1 MSNYKDLLAWKESRA
16 LKDLVY
22 ETVQTFPRE
31 EIYCLSS
38 QMRRAVV
45 SIGSNIAE
53 GAGRGSRRDYIHF
66 LYIARG
72 SAYEIETQTI
82 YADDL
87 HFLTPLQSDKL
98 HTQISRVIYLLNRLI
113 AALED
118 NINYQVKEDVSSYG
132 SREIYP
138 KNPKN
143 LENPLYPEKPEQPIT
158 QEVIS

>member
-1 MSNYKDLLAWKESRA
+1 MGSYKDLLAWQEARR
-16 LKDLVY
+16 LKDIVY
-22 ETVQTFPRE
+22 EMVQTFPRE

-53 GAGRGSRRDYIHF
+53 GSGRGSRREYIHF

-87 HFLTPLQSDKL
+87 HFLTPQQSKKL
-98 HTQISRVIYLLNRLI
+98 HYQIFKVTYLINKLI
-113 AALED
+113 AALETTLLAV
-118 NINYQVKEDVSSYG
+118 QKKV
-132 SREIYP
+132 
-138 KNPKN
+138 
-143 LENPLYPEKPEQPIT
+143 
-158 QEVIS
+158 

>member
-1 MSNYKDLLAWKESRA
+1 MGSYKDLLVWQESRH
-16 LKDLVY
+16 LKDMVY
-22 ETVQTFPRE
+22 DIVQTFPKE

-53 GAGRGSRRDYIHF
+53 GSGRGSRRDYIHF

-87 HFLTPLQSDKL
+87 HFLTPLQSEKL
-98 HTQISRVIYLLNRLI
+98 HHQIFKVTYLINKLI
-113 AALED
+113 AALE
-118 NINYQVKEDVSSYG
+118 NNASYG
-132 SREIYP
+132 IKESVTPYG
-138 KNPKN
+138 N
-143 LENPLYPEKPEQPIT
+143 LENRHENLKDFEAPLEPLEPLEP
-158 QEVIS
+158 

>member
-1 MSNYKDLLAWKESRA
+1 MSNYKDLLAWKESRT
-16 LKDLVY
+16 LKDMIY
-22 ETVQTFPRE
+22 ETVQSFPKA

-53 GAGRGSRRDYIHF
+53 GAGKGSRRDYVHF

-98 HTQISRVIYLLNRLI
+98 HTQISRVIYLLNKLI
-113 AALED
+113 VALED
-118 NINYQVKEDVSSYG
+118 NTSYQVKEEVSSYG
-132 SREIYP
+132 SRDSYP

-143 LENPLYPEKPEQPIT
+143 FLQYENSEQLE
-158 QEVIS
+158 

>member
-1 MSNYKDLLAWKESRA
+1 MESYKDLLVWQEARR
-16 LKDLVY
+16 LKDMVY
-22 ETVQTFPRE
+22 EIVQTFPRE

-53 GAGRGSRRDYIHF
+53 GSGRGSRRDYIHF

-87 HFLTPLQSDKL
+87 LFLTPLQSDTL
-98 HTQISRVIYLLNRLI
+98 HNQISRVIYLLNKLI

-118 NINYQVKEDVSSYG
+118 NTSYQIREDVASYG
-132 SREIYP
+132 SRGIYP
-138 KNPKN
+138 ENLENLQNPKN
-143 LENPLYPEKPEQPIT
+143 HEQPIT
-158 QEVIS
+158 EEVIS

>member
-1 MSNYKDLLAWKESRA
+1 MSNYKDLLAWKESRT
-16 LKDLVY
+16 LKDMIY
-22 ETVQTFPRE
+22 ETVQSFPKA

-98 HTQISRVIYLLNRLI
+98 HTQISRVIYLLNKLI
-113 AALED
+113 VALED
-118 NINYQVKEDVSSYG
+118 NTSYQVKEEVSSYG
-132 SREIYP
+132 SRDSYP

-143 LENPLYPEKPEQPIT
+143 FLQYENSEQLE
-158 QEVIS
+158 

>member
-1 MSNYKDLLAWKESRA
+1 MESYKDLLVWQEARR
-16 LKDLVY
+16 LKDMVY
-22 ETVQTFPRE
+22 EIVQTFPRE

-53 GAGRGSRRDYIHF
+53 GSGRGSRRDYIHF

-87 HFLTPLQSDKL
+87 LFLTPLQSDTL
-98 HTQISRVIYLLNRLI
+98 HNQISRVIYLLNKLI

-118 NINYQVKEDVSSYG
+118 NTSYQIREDVASYG
-132 SREIYP
+132 SRGIYP
-138 KNPKN
+138 ENLENLENLQNPKN
-143 LENPLYPEKPEQPIT
+143 HEQPIT
-158 QEVIS
+158 EEVIS

>member
-16 LKDLVY
+16 LKDMVY
-22 ETVQTFPRE
+22 ETVRAFPRE
-31 EIYCLSS
+31 EMYCLSS

-82 YADDL
+82 YANDL

-98 HTQISRVIYLLNRLI
+98 HTQISRVIYLLNKLI
-113 AALED
+113 VALED
-118 NINYQVKEDVSSYG
+118 KTSYQVREDVSSYG
-132 SREIYP
+132 FRDIT
-138 KNPKN
+138 PKN
-143 LENPLYPEKPEQPIT
+143 LQNLLHYENHEQP
-158 QEVIS
+158 E

>member
-1 MSNYKDLLAWKESRA
+1 MSNYKDLLAWKESRT
-16 LKDLVY
+16 LKDMIY
-22 ETVQTFPRE
+22 ETVQSFPKA

-53 GAGRGSRRDYIHF
+53 GAGKGSRRDYVHF

-98 HTQISRVIYLLNRLI
+98 HTQISRVIYLLNKLI
-113 AALED
+113 VALED
-118 NINYQVKEDVSSYG
+118 NTSYQVKEEVSSYG
-132 SREIYP
+132 SRDSYP
-138 KNPKN
+138 KNLLQYEN
-143 LENPLYPEKPEQPIT
+143 SEQLE
-158 QEVIS
+158 

>member
-1 MSNYKDLLAWKESRA
+1 MGSYKDLIVWKESRT
-16 LKDLVY
+16 LKDMVY
-22 ETVQTFPRE
+22 EIVQSFPRE

-38 QMRRAVV
+38 QMRRSVV

-53 GAGRGSRRDYIHF
+53 GAGRGSNRDYIHF

-87 HFLTPLQSDKL
+87 HFLKPLQSKEL
-98 HTQISRVIYLLNRLI
+98 HHQISKVIYLINKLI
-113 AALED
+113 AAME
-118 NINYQVKEDVSSYG
+118 NNVSYRTRETVKPYG
-132 SREIYP
+132 VIENQP
-138 KNPKN
+138 EN
-143 LENPLYPEKPEQPIT
+143 LESPEKPEQPIT

>member
-1 MSNYKDLLAWKESRA
+1 MSNYKDLLAWKESRT
-16 LKDLVY
+16 LKDMIY
-22 ETVQTFPRE
+22 ETVQSFPKA

-53 GAGRGSRRDYIHF
+53 GAGKGSRRDYIHF

-98 HTQISRVIYLLNRLI
+98 HTQISRVIYLLNKLI
-113 AALED
+113 VALED
-118 NINYQVKEDVSSYG
+118 NTSYQVKEEVSSYG
-132 SREIYP
+132 SRDSYP

-143 LENPLYPEKPEQPIT
+143 FLQYENSEQLE
-158 QEVIS
+158 